1 MLAAD
6 FSVPDS
12 EVEHFLNDIV
22 FRLYAGASGQ
32 PGKLAVPIFQDIASV
47 YDILGD
53 PARFPK
59 NMGLIGT
66 LGDSRFSTNGQAWQ
80 ARRDITQRAYVAAG
94 SVTNSPHVRAAYE
107 TEFDTCE
114 ATPPGVHRAMM
125 RASSAIFFRS
135 LGCQPDL
142 DPLLEFFDGARRHVK
157 RLQFHSWN
165 SPSSADSHLLK
176 NEGRMLMRQFADRAF
191 GSAEISAL
199 LATFADRA
207 EGLENFDAL
216 EELLMN
222 FFAGIETTTATLSFA
237 IDRLASDPRIQQRLF
252 DEIDAADEQRYLD
265 CFIQE
270 TMRFF
275 PPIPFVVREAA
286 ASDRLNGV
294 TLRKDQTV
302 LVSIVGLHHNG
313 SYWNE
318 PEIFDCSRAEFL
330 NDSYNRRAFLP
341 FLAGP
346 RICGGAKLAKL
357 ELIEG
362 LKAAVRHFTFCGRT
376 DDVRFDYGL
385 ALRPKSWA
393 EVSFSRRH

>member
-1 MLAAD
+1 MLSAD

-12 EVEHFLNDIV
+12 EVEHFLNDLV
-22 FRLYAGASGQ
+22 FRLYAEANGQ
-32 PGKLAVPIFQDIASV
+32 PGKLAVPIFQDTASV

-53 PARFPK
+53 PVRFSK
-59 NMGLIGT
+59 NMGLIGI
-66 LGDSRFSTNGQAWQ
+66 LGDSRFSTNGQVWQ

-94 SVTNSPHVRAAYE
+94 SASNSPHVRAAYE
-107 TEFDTCE
+107 TELDQCE
-114 ATPPGVHRAMM
+114 ATPTGVHRALM

-142 DPLLEFFDGARRHVK
+142 NPLLEFFDVARRHVK
-157 RLQFHSWN
+157 RLQFHSWK
-165 SPSSADSHLLK
+165 SPNAADFQLLK
-176 NEGRMLMRQFADRAF
+176 SEGRILMRHFADRAF
-191 GSAEISAL
+191 GSAAISAL

-237 IDRLASDPRIQQRLF
+237 IDRLATDPRIQQRLY
-252 DEIDAADEQRYLD
+252 DEIQAADEHRYLD

-286 ASDRLNGV
+286 ASDQLNGV
-294 TLRKDQTV
+294 TLRKGQAV
-302 LVSIVGLHHNG
+302 LISIIGLHHNN

-318 PEIFDCSRAEFL
+318 PGIFDCSRAEFL

-346 RICGGAKLAKL
+346 RMCGGARLAKL

-362 LKAAVRHFTFCGRT
+362 LKAAVRHFTFSGRT
-376 DDVRFDYGL
+376 DEVRFDYGL

-393 EVSFSRRH
+393 EVCFSRRH